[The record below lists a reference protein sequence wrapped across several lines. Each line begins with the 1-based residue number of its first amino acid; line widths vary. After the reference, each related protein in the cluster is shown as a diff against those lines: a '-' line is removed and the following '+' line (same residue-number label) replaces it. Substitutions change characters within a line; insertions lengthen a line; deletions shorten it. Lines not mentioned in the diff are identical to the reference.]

1 MKGTFM
7 NTDKFAKR
15 SVKIIEGAVAIASQM
30 GHTFVG
36 SEHLLLSIAK
46 EGNSAAA
53 DILIDNGLTYDDLQ
67 SAVVRMIG
75 KGTPSTLSS
84 RYFTASVKRILENA
98 ASGGTIPKR
107 RQATPE
113 NILSAVINDTSCTAR
128 KLIVSAGGDIR
139 GICESLDVN
148 FRLDDDELYSSC
160 APKRSQFPHLFRY
173 GRHITDSNVQAKRD
187 PLIGR
192 EAEVQ
197 QVLMTLS
204 RRTKNNPCLIGE
216 AGVGK
221 TAIVDGLAGLFISGD
236 VPEALRN
243 KYIFALDLTALISG
257 AKYRGDFEERLRGC
271 IEEASSSGN
280 IILFI
285 DEIHTIV
292 GAGAAEGAIDAA
304 NIMKP
309 QLARGELQV
318 IGATTFDEYRK
329 TIEKD
334 KALERRFQP
343 VTVNEPSVGECVE
356 MIKGIRTAYEKYHNV
371 IISDE
376 AAEFSVRTSARFIN
390 DRFLPDKAIDTLDEA
405 CAAAAIRN
413 RENCR
418 KYEISCSD
426 IAHVI
431 SLKTG
436 IPESSIT
443 AFSDCRAAGIEKLLT
458 QRITGHRDI
467 IRKVAEAVYRSD
479 SGLKDSRRPAA
490 SFLFA
495 GPTGVGKTELAKA
508 LAEAAFGSSG
518 SFIRIDMSE
527 FMEKSSITKLIGAPP
542 GYAGYSEGRSNLCE
556 QVRRHPYSLV
566 LFDEIEKADTEVLN
580 LLLQILDEGVITDS
594 EMHKI
599 SFRSC
604 FIIMTSNIGADLV
617 TGNSSMGFGSSAET
631 VNERVTERIR
641 QYFSPEFINRID
653 EIAVF
658 GKLNS
663 CDLLGVTRNLL
674 SDLKRRSEN
683 IGINV
688 EYSEK
693 TVEVFSRTKDTDR
706 YGARPIRRR
715 ITDMIENKL
724 AQMIVN
730 REVTKGDSVRVDTSN
745 GEIMITKT
753 VAV

>member
-1 MKGTFM
+1 M

-15 SVKIIEGAVAIASQM
+15 SVKIIEGAVSVASQL

-36 SEHLLLSIAK
+36 SEHLILSIACDGRTK
-46 EGNSAAA
+46 ASE
-53 DILIDNGLTYDDLQ
+53 ILIQNGLSYDDLIT
-67 SAVVRMIG
+67 AVIRNIG
-75 KGTPSTLSS
+75 KGTPSVLSS
-84 RYFTASVKRILENA
+84 RYFTSCAKRILDT
-98 ASGGTIPKR
+98 ASSYCSASKK
-107 RQATPE
+107 QQVTPE
-113 NILSAVINDTSCTAR
+113 HILSAVINDSSCSAR
-128 KLIVSAGGDIR
+128 KLIVDAGGDIR
-139 GICESLDVN
+139 GICESLD
-148 FRLDDDELYSSC
+148 LAYTTSDDESYSVC
-160 APKRSQFPHLFRY
+160 APKRTQYPNLFRY
-173 GRHITDSNVQAKRD
+173 GRHITEISQSGRRD

-192 EAEVQ
+192 DAEIQ
-197 QVLMTLS
+197 RVLQTLS
-204 RRTKNNPCLIGE
+204 RRSKNNPCLIGE

-221 TAIVDGLAGLFISGD
+221 TAIIEGIADLFISRD

-243 KYIFALDLTALISG
+243 KYIFSLDLTALISG

-271 IEEASSSGN
+271 IDEATSDGN

-304 NIMKP
+304 NIIKP
-309 QLARGELQV
+309 QLARGELQI
-318 IGATTFDEYRK
+318 IGATTFDEYRR

-343 VTVNEPSVGECVE
+343 VTVNEPSISECIE
-356 MIKGIRTAYEKYHNV
+356 MINGIRHAYEKYHNV
-371 IISDE
+371 SISDE

-390 DRFLPDKAIDTLDEA
+390 DRFLPDKAIDILDEA

-413 RENCR
+413 RNKCER
-418 KYEISCSD
+418 YELRCED
-426 IAHVI
+426 IANVI
-431 SLKTG
+431 SMKTG

-443 AFSDCRAAGIEKLLT
+443 AFSQRRAVNIEKQLS

-467 IRKVAEAVYRSD
+467 IRRVAEAVYRSD
-479 SGLKDSRRPAA
+479 SGLRDSRRPSA

-508 LAEAAFGSSG
+508 VSEAVFGSSG

-542 GYAGYSEGRSNLCE
+542 GYTGYSEGQSNLCE

-580 LLLQILDEGVITDS
+580 LLLQILDEGMITDS
-594 EMHKI
+594 EMHRI

-617 TGNSSMGFGSSAET
+617 TGNTSMGFGSSAET
-631 VNERVTERIR
+631 VNERVTDRIR
-641 QYFSPEFINRID
+641 EYFSPEFINRID

-663 CDLLGVTRNLL
+663 CDLLGITRSLL
-674 SDLKRRSEN
+674 SDLKRRSQS

-715 ITDMIENKL
+715 ITDTIENKL

-730 REVTKGDSVRVDTSN
+730 REVAKGDSVRVDTSN

>member
-1 MKGTFM
+1 M

-15 SVKIIEGAVAIASQM
+15 SVKIIEGAVAAASEL

-36 SEHLLLSIAK
+36 SEHLLLSIAC
-46 EGNSAAA
+46 EGHSKAA
-53 DILIDNGLTYDDLQ
+53 DILIKNGLSYDDLKT
-67 SAVVRMIG
+67 AVIRSVG
-75 KGTPSTLSS
+75 KGVPSTLNS
-84 RYFTASVKRILENA
+84 RYFTSTAKRILDKA
-98 ASGGTIPKR
+98 ASSGQTFKKPL
-107 RQATPE
+107 ATPE
-113 NILSAVINDTSCTAR
+113 HILSAMINDSSCSAR
-128 KLIVSAGGDIR
+128 KLIVNAGGDIR
-139 GICESLDVN
+139 GICESLDMTYTIE
-148 FRLDDDELYSSC
+148 DDPC
-160 APKRSQFPHLFRY
+160 APKRSQLPELFRY
-173 GRHITDSNVQAKRD
+173 GKHITDITQQGKSD

-192 EAEVQ
+192 ESEVQ
-197 QVLMTLS
+197 RVLQTLS

-221 TAIVDGLAGLFISGD
+221 TAIVEGIAELFMSGD
-236 VPEALRN
+236 VPDVLRN
-243 KYIFALDLTALISG
+243 KYIFSLDLTALISG

-271 IEEASSSGN
+271 IEEAAAAGN

-309 QLARGELQV
+309 QLARGELQI
-318 IGATTFDEYRK
+318 IGATTFDEYRR

-343 VTVNEPSVGECVE
+343 VTVNEPSVSECIE
-356 MIKGIRTAYEKYHNV
+356 MIKGIRSGYEKYHNV
-371 IISDE
+371 SISSEEVD
-376 AAEFSVRTSARFIN
+376 FSVRTSARFIN
-390 DRFLPDKAIDTLDEA
+390 DRFLPDKAIDILDEA

-413 RENCR
+413 RGKCE
-418 KYEISCSD
+418 KYELSCED
-426 IAHVI
+426 IARVI

-436 IPESSIT
+436 IPESSIA
-443 AFSDCRAAGIEKLLT
+443 AFSDRRAVNIEKQLT
-458 QRITGHRDI
+458 QRISGHRDI

-490 SFLFA
+490 SFMFA

-542 GYAGYSEGRSNLCE
+542 GYAGYSEGQSNLCE

-580 LLLQILDEGVITDS
+580 LLLQILDEGMVTDS

-617 TGNSSMGFGSSAET
+617 TGNTSMGFGSSDAT
-631 VNERVTERIR
+631 VNERVTDRIR
-641 QYFSPEFINRID
+641 EYFSPEFINRID

-663 CDLLGVTRNLL
+663 CDLLGITRNLL
-674 SDLKRRSEN
+674 SDLKRRSES

-730 REVTKGDSVRVDTSN
+730 REVAKGDSVRVDTSN